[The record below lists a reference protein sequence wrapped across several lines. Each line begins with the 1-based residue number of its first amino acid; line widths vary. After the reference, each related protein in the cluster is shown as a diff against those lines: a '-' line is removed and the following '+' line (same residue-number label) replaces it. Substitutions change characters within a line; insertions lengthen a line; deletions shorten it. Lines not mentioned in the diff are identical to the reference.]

1 MEEVGETESMT
12 GNGPETSGA
21 SSSQSTAST
30 DANSLTLRTEEILR
44 DEQTLLSG
52 LVQRL
57 RTLTG
62 SSLVAVW
69 SPAANRDPVVVAA
82 AFEGSP
88 PIDPDAAAWAA
99 AAALPH
105 ATLLSDSG
113 VPTALTRLF
122 PGRSAT
128 AVAPIHDSAR
138 HTLSVLVLTSESETI
153 RPRTLAALDAATRRV
168 SAPLAAARALQRL
181 ENLDDRLRRL
191 DRLATLGTLAAEIAH
206 EVRNP
211 LVSVKTF
218 LQLLP
223 ERLNDPE
230 FVTDF
235 LSVATQELGR
245 VERLLDVLI
254 HAPHST
260 AGGETTSDAGE
271 SLDALAELLRHP
283 AQAHGVTI
291 EVEWQGDLP
300 LIAISPDALRQ
311 ALLNVA
317 KNAIEA
323 SPHSGRVRLAARA
336 YEGGVEL
343 QVTDDGPGVL
353 LEDRERI
360 FEPFV
365 SMREDGSGLGLAIT
379 RRIVEEAGGRITVE
393 SGREGGAVFRLV
405 LPAAS

>member
-1 MEEVGETESMT
+1 MT

-62 SSLVAVW
+62 STLVSVW

-88 PIDPDAAAWAA
+88 PITPDAAAWSA

-105 ATLLSDSG
+105 ATLLSEPG
-113 VPTALTRLF
+113 VPAALTRLF
-122 PGRSAT
+122 PRRSAT

-138 HTLSVLVLTSESETI
+138 HTLSVLVLTLESGTI
-153 RPRTLAALDAATRRV
+153 RPRTLATLDAATRRV

-223 ERLNDPE
+223 ERLKDPE

-260 AGGETTSDAGE
+260 AGNESTSNPGE
-271 SLDALAELLRHP
+271 SLDTLAELLRHP
-283 AQAHGVTI
+283 AQARGVTI